1 MKKNKKKI
9 REALHHHRLD
19 EDITAIAIL
28 ESDELAKD
36 GDAQLLLGQIY
47 YRAHKAMTGVSRSY
61 PKSRKYLLKAL
72 ELGNAEAA
80 GELADMYYFGF
91 GVKENYKKAE
101 FYWKQGADADNEM
114 AQFDLANFYYD
125 HLNEKI
131 DEAIILYK
139 TLITKNEFV
148 GNSNLKLGRIY
159 YRGLGVD
166 NDVNEALS
174 WLAKGVE
181 AGDGNSC
188 MDLAYIYYQG
198 EDVEKDVEKAI
209 SLVEKAGK
217 TELYEDDAPGILKL
231 MRNGTLFNKSPYD
244 TESEEKAEAM
254 YISDIYDGTS
264 LEEENDEIDGEPY
277 DVTRTAKEIAKRA
290 LSLAAVISCAYG
302 DDKNTVIKW
311 LKKENLWK
319 NITPLERDFLSIES
333 TDKHKK
339 EFTWKIEALVPLL
352 WVINKIEKMPA
363 INKQCNTEPL
373 KKAVIWSPHPTTEYI
388 SSAVLRDED
397 EINKEYEKIYEAH
410 WIVRDAQL
418 NNKSVP
424 KKYDAEVV
432 SERHYGFNWATGYM
446 GQPWD
451 EIATDT

>member
-1 MKKNKKKI
+1 MKKNKKQIK
-9 REALHHHRLD
+9 EALHFHRLD
-19 EDITAIAIL
+19 EDIKAIAIL
-28 ESDELAKD
+28 ESDELSED

-61 PKSRKYLLKAL
+61 PKSRKHLLKAL
-72 ELGNAEAA
+72 ELGNTEAA

-101 FYWKQGADADNEM
+101 FYWQQGADADNGM

-131 DEAIILYK
+131 DDAIILYK
-139 TLITKNEFV
+139 TLIKKNEFT
-148 GNSNLKLGRIY
+148 GNSYLKLGRIY

-166 NDVNEALS
+166 KDVNEALS
-174 WLAKGVE
+174 WLNKGVE
-181 AGDGNSC
+181 VEDGNSC
-188 MDLAYIYYQG
+188 MDLAYIYYWG

-217 TELYEDDAPGILKL
+217 TELYEDDAAGILKL
-231 MRNGTLFNKSPYD
+231 MRDGTLFNKNADD
-244 TESEEKAEAM
+244 TEPEEVESI
-254 YISDIYDGTS
+254 YNSDIYENIS
-264 LEEENDEIDGEPY
+264 LDEEDDEIEDEVG
-277 DVTRTAKEIAKRA
+277 DVKRTAKEIAKRA

-319 NITPLERDFLSIES
+319 NITPLERDFLLNES
-333 TDKHKK
+333 TDKHIK

-352 WVINKIEKMPA
+352 WGINKIEKMPA

-373 KKAVIWSPHPTTEYI
+373 KNAVIWSPHPTKDYI
-388 SSAVLRDED
+388 SSAVLREED
-397 EINKEYEKIYEAH
+397 EINKEYEKIYQAH
-410 WIVRDAQL
+410 WKVRDAQL

-424 KKYDAEVV
+424 KKYEPEVV

-451 EIATDT
+451 EITTDT